1 MGFRVLRRS
10 SQLCYRFL
18 YSPPRFLSS
27 GSSPFLPARHHAG
40 PSIFSCSGFLESRNS
55 IPRILFPEGYAK
67 FAYSVTCHNM
77 STDTT
82 KLGDTPN
89 EQPAQGHM
97 KAGGKDGSDTSSMSM
112 DTTKVGENP
121 NEQPVQGPTKAG
133 DKDGSDRTGSKGRSV
148 REGPVTW
155 MSLVLLIITGA
166 GLIIYFDREKKRRI
180 EELKNLPA
188 QVKEGPSVGKAA
200 IGGPFTLVNH
210 EGKSVT
216 ERDFMGKWTLIYF
229 GFTHCPDIC
238 PDELVKM
245 AAAIDK
251 IKKTSEIEV
260 VPVFISVDPD
270 RDTVEQVRE
279 YVKEFH
285 PNLVGLTGSQSDIRR
300 VAREFRVYYMKT
312 EEEEEDYLVDHSI
325 IMYLMDPDME
335 FVKFFGKN
343 YDVDALTEGVI
354 KEIKGYKK

>member
-1 MGFRVLRRS
+1 MGSRVLRRT
-10 SQLCYRFL
+10 SQLCYTFLHSRSRF
-18 YSPPRFLSS
+18 FSS
-27 GSSPFLPARHHAG
+27 GSSPFLEFREHGGLLIPGIQGLIGSKGA
-40 PSIFSCSGFLESRNS
+40 
-55 IPRILFPEGYAK
+55 IPRISLPGHTK
-67 FAYSVTCHNM
+67 FVYSISWRNM
-77 STDTT
+77 STDAT
-82 KLGDTPN
+82 KVEKIPN
-89 EQPAQGHM
+89 KQAP
-97 KAGGKDGSDTSSMSM
+97 DGSA
-112 DTTKVGENP
+112 
-121 NEQPVQGPTKAG
+121 KAG
-133 DKDGSDRTGSKGRSV
+133 DKDGSDRTTSKGRPV

-155 MSLVLLIITGA
+155 MSLVLLVITGA

-180 EELKNLPA
+180 EEIKNSPA

-200 IGGPFTLVNH
+200 IGGPFNLVNH
-210 EGKSVT
+210 DGKPVT
-216 ERDFMGKWTLIYF
+216 EHDFKGKWTLIYF

-238 PDELVKM
+238 PDELQKM
-245 AAAIDK
+245 VTAIDK
-251 IKKTSEIEV
+251 IKQKSGLEV

-285 PNLVGLTGSQSDIRR
+285 PNLIGLTGSQSDIGQ

-312 EEEEEDYLVDHSI
+312 EEEEADYLVDHSI

-343 YDVDALTEGVI
+343 YEVEALTEGVI